1 MTQRQQGPPP
11 PASGRQVKAWC
22 LYAFANSSFS
32 TLTVTF
38 VYSTYFA
45 TDFIEEG
52 GTILWSWAIAASAV
66 LIALLSPIAG
76 AFADRGGHRLRFL
89 ATATAMA
96 IGASVLLYFAA
107 PGQVAMALTCFV
119 VANVAYEMGIVFY
132 NAYLPDLA
140 PPDQIGRI
148 SGYGWSLGY
157 VGGLLAMALAWVG
170 FIAPGDPWFGFTT
183 EQGENVRATNLLV
196 AAWFALFSL
205 PLFIWMRDRHPA
217 VRRDCDLMSGFAD
230 LAATLREI
238 GRYREAAKFLA
249 ARLVYNDG
257 LITVFSFGG
266 IYAAAE
272 FGFSLGEV
280 MLFGIVLNVTAGLGA
295 LGLGFLDDR
304 IGGKRTILLS
314 IVGLIAGSLVAV
326 VTSDRTLFWAGGILI
341 GICVGPNQSASRSL
355 MGRFAPADKKS
366 EFYGLFAF
374 SGKATA
380 LLAPLLFGLMQEL
393 FDSHRMGMSV
403 VLVFFVCGGILL
415 LKVDERAGRLA
426 GAGEPASVTGEPAG
440 T

>member
-1 MTQRQQGPPP
+1 MTTPRQHSPPP
-11 PASGRQVKAWC
+11 QASGRQVKAWC
-22 LYAFANSSFS
+22 LYDFANSSFT

-38 VYSTYFA
+38 IYSTYFA
-45 TDFIEEG
+45 TYFVEEG
-52 GTILWSWAIAASAV
+52 GTTLWSWAIAASAV
-66 LIALLSPIAG
+66 LVALLSPIAG
-76 AFADRGGHRLRFL
+76 AIADRGGHRRRFL
-89 ATATAMA
+89 VIATAMA
-96 IGASVLLYFAA
+96 IVASVLLYFAA
-107 PGQVAMALTCFV
+107 PGQVAMALACFV

-140 PPDQIGRI
+140 PPDRIGRI
-148 SGYGWSLGY
+148 SGYAWSLGY
-157 VGGLLAMALAWVG
+157 VGGLLAMALAWIG
-170 FIAPGDPWFGFTT
+170 LIAPDDPWFGFTT

-205 PLFIWMRDRHPA
+205 PLFIWVRDHRPA
-217 VRRDCDLMSGFAD
+217 PLRDCNLMAGFAD

-272 FGFSLGEV
+272 FGFSLEEV

-295 LGLGFLDDR
+295 LALGFLDDR
-304 IGGKRTILLS
+304 IGGKRTILVSL
-314 IVGLIAGSLVAV
+314 VGLVAGSLTAV
-326 VTSDRTLFWAGGILI
+326 VTSDRTLFWAAGILV

-355 MGRFAPADKKS
+355 MGRFTPAARKS

-374 SGKATA
+374 SGKASA
-380 LLAPLLFGLMQEL
+380 VLAPLLFGLMLEV

-415 LKVDERAGRLA
+415 LTVDERAGLRAAA
-426 GAGEPASVTGEPAG
+426 GLNDRPAVT
-440 T
+440 